1 MKPTRKQETGMAIAV
16 VIVIIS
22 LLFLCSCSGRK
33 TITEYIVTHDTL
45 VVGHT
50 DTLHIVSQTTL
61 RDTVRE
67 STIQYVTIR
76 KDSDRVD
83 TLRVETFRDY
93 YHTYWAHD
101 SVDTYKAV
109 ADSLRK
115 VLDKQKEKT
124 VKTKPLIP
132 LWQKLLFLALVFALC
147 LIILKSR
154 MK

>member
-1 MKPTRKQETGMAIAV
+1 MAIAV
-16 VIVIIS
+16 VVVILS
-22 LLFLCSCSGRK
+22 LLFLCSCSSK
-33 TITEYIVTHDTL
+33 KSVTEYIVTHDTL

-50 DTLHIVSQTTL
+50 DTLRIVSHTTL

-67 STIQYVTIR
+67 STIQYVTIH